1 MNLPKVSA
9 CQPAATGRQPALSWM
24 LPMALLLCF
33 PGEALA
39 LQVHGEPE
47 GLYVHQMAHLHFIF
61 ALGYLFLDIRRTG
74 FSGKGWLFLQFF
86 CGAMV
91 LWNLVAFIGH
101 QTEVLITADQFA
113 NSEDYLRMRLLGP
126 LSLHKIIYYLTKM
139 DHLVI
144 VPGLLLLFLAMRSFY
159 KSIENEPTGRK
170 K

>member
-9 CQPAATGRQPALSWM
+9 CQPAANLPQPALLWL
-24 LPMALLLCF
+24 LPTALLLCL

-47 GLYVHQMAHLHFIF
+47 GLYVHQMAHLHFTF

-86 CGAMV
+86 CGVMV
-91 LWNLVAFIGH
+91 LWNLVAFVGH
-101 QTEVLITADQFA
+101 HAEVLITADQFV
-113 NSEDYLRMRLLGP
+113 NSDDYLRMRLLGP
-126 LSLHKIIYYLTKM
+126 LSLHKVIYYLTKM